1 MFSDL
6 NKTIVKYVI
15 YAITVFAII
24 NYMTKSKLST
34 SEYILIGLPII
45 GVYIIIDSM
54 SNRNE
59 KVTITK
65 VSPEKFEVESVE
77 NFTASSGSPA
87 NTTVSPVSSRRSV
100 SPGASVSSNASNLSP
115 SVNRVVKQAVR
126 NAVKNVISPKRQ
138 SNKESK
144 KDCGCSDN
152 AITKKIKDL
161 EQRVNSL
168 RTLDRT
174 PEDSDLEYN
183 QFNTK
188 NMRPLGEGLQSWK
201 NDYVMLNT
209 DKWAP
214 AQNPVPVCKTEK
226 KCPVCPNVSA
236 GFANNYTT
244 LKDFNPSRKIM
255 GPDNMSGAYLEKLN
269 KGK

>member
-1 MFSDL
+1 MFTEL

-45 GVYIIIDSM
+45 GVYIILDSM
-54 SNRNE
+54 SNRNA
-59 KVTITK
+59 KATITK
-65 VSPEKFEVESVE
+65 VSPEKFEVESAE
-77 NFTASSGSPA
+77 NFTASSASPT
-87 NTTVSPVSSRRSV
+87 NTTVS
-100 SPGASVSSNASNLSP
+100 SVSSASSKASNLSP
-115 SVNRVVKQAVR
+115 SVSKVVKQAVK
-126 NAVKNVISPKRQ
+126 NAVKNVVSPKRQ
-138 SNKESK
+138 SKRQSK

-152 AITKKIKDL
+152 AIAKKIKDL

-183 QFNTK
+183 QFNTH

-201 NDYVMLNT
+201 NDYIILNT

-214 AQNPVPVCKTEK
+214 AQNPPPVCKTEK
-226 KCPVCPNVSA
+226 KCPVCPHVSA
-236 GFANNYTT
+236 GFAKNYTT
-244 LKDFNPSRKIM
+244 LKDFNPSRKVM
-255 GPDNMSGAYLEKLN
+255 GPDNINSSYLEKLN

>member
-24 NYMTKSKLST
+24 NYMTKSKLSM
-34 SEYILIGLPII
+34 SEYILVGLPII
-45 GVYIIIDSM
+45 GVYIILDSI
-54 SNRNE
+54 STRSA
-59 KVTITK
+59 KAIITK
-65 VSPEKFEVESVE
+65 VSPEKFEVESAE
-77 NFTASSGSPA
+77 NFTASSASPT
-87 NTTVSPVSSRRSV
+87 NTTVS
-100 SPGASVSSNASNLSP
+100 SVSSNASNLSQ
-115 SVNRVVKQAVR
+115 SVNKVVKQAVK
-126 NAVKNVISPKRQ
+126 NAIQKVVSPKTKTN
-138 SNKESK
+138 SSPKTKINSK
-144 KDCGCSDN
+144 KDCGCSEN
-152 AITKKIKDL
+152 ALAKKIKDL

-183 QFNTK
+183 QFNTH

-201 NDYVMLNT
+201 NDYIMLNT

-214 AQNPVPVCKTEK
+214 AQNPPPVCKTEK
-226 KCPVCPNVSA
+226 KCPVCPHVSA
-236 GFANNYTT
+236 GYAKNYTT
-244 LKDFNPSRKIM
+244 LKDFNPSRKVM
-255 GPDNMSGAYLEKLN
+255 GPDNINSAYLEKLN

>member
-24 NYMTKSKLST
+24 NYMTKSKLSM
-34 SEYILIGLPII
+34 SEYILVGLPII
-45 GVYIIIDSM
+45 AVYIILDSI
-54 SNRNE
+54 STRN
-59 KVTITK
+59 VNAVITK

-77 NFTASSGSPA
+77 NFTASSGSPL
-87 NTTVSPVSSRRSV
+87 NTTVS
-100 SPGASVSSNASNLSP
+100 SVSSNASNLSP
-115 SVNRVVKQAVR
+115 SVNRVVKQAVKD
-126 NAVKNVISPKRQ
+126 AVKNVVSPKKQ
-138 SNKESK
+138 SK
-144 KDCGCSDN
+144 KDCGCSEN
-152 AITKKIKDL
+152 ALAKKIKDL

-201 NDYVMLNT
+201 NDYIILNT

-214 AQNPVPVCKTEK
+214 AQNPPPVCKTEK
-226 KCPVCPNVSA
+226 RCPVCPNVSA
-236 GFANNYTT
+236 GFAKNYTT
-244 LKDFNPSRKIM
+244 LKDFNPSRKVL
-255 GPDNMSGAYLEKLN
+255 GPDNISGAYLEKLN

>member
-1 MFSDL
+1 MFSEL

-45 GVYIIIDSM
+45 GVYIILDSV
-54 SNRNE
+54 SNRNA
-59 KVTITK
+59 KATVTR

-77 NFTASSGSPA
+77 NFTASSASPL
-87 NTTVSPVSSRRSV
+87 NTTVSSVSSR
-100 SPGASVSSNASNLSP
+100 ASVSSNASNLSP
-115 SVNRVVKQAVR
+115 SVNRVVKQAVK
-126 NAVKNVISPKRQ
+126 NAVKNVVSPKRQ
-138 SNKESK
+138 SKEQSKKQSK

-152 AITKKIKDL
+152 AIAKKIKDL

-183 QFNTK
+183 QFNTH

-201 NDYVMLNT
+201 NDYVILNT

-214 AQNPVPVCKTEK
+214 AQNPAPVCKTEK
-226 KCPVCPNVSA
+226 KCPVCPHVSA
-236 GFANNYTT
+236 GYAKNYTT
-244 LKDFNPSRKIM
+244 LKDFNPSRKVM
-255 GPDNMSGAYLEKLN
+255 GPDNINSAYLEKLN

>member
-45 GVYIIIDSM
+45 GVYIILDSM
-54 SNRNE
+54 SNRNT
-59 KVTITK
+59 KAIITK
-65 VSPEKFEVESVE
+65 VSPEKFEVESAE
-77 NFTASSGSPA
+77 NFTASSASPL
-87 NTTVSPVSSRRSV
+87 NTTVSSVSSR
-100 SPGASVSSNASNLSP
+100 ASVSSNASNLSP
-115 SVNRVVKQAVR
+115 SVNRVVKQAVK
-126 NAVKNVISPKRQ
+126 NAVKNVVSPKRQ
-138 SNKESK
+138 SKKQSK
-144 KDCGCSDN
+144 KDCGCSEN
-152 AITKKIKDL
+152 TLAKKIKDL

-168 RTLDRT
+168 RTHDRA

-183 QFNTK
+183 QFNTH
-188 NMRPLGEGLQSWK
+188 NMRPLGEGLQTWK
-201 NDYVMLNT
+201 NDYIILNT

-226 KCPVCPNVSA
+226 KCPVCPHVSA
-236 GFANNYTT
+236 GYAKNYTT
-244 LKDFNPSRKIM
+244 LKDFNPSRKVM
-255 GPDNMSGAYLEKLN
+255 GPDNINNAYLEKLN

>member
-24 NYMTKSKLST
+24 NYMTKSKLSM
-34 SEYILIGLPII
+34 SEYILVGLPII
-45 GVYIIIDSM
+45 GVYIILDSI
-54 SNRNE
+54 STRSANA
-59 KVTITK
+59 KITK
-65 VSPEKFEVESVE
+65 VSPEKFEVESAE
-77 NFTASSGSPA
+77 NFTASSASPA
-87 NTTVSPVSSRRSV
+87 NTTVS
-100 SPGASVSSNASNLSP
+100 SVSSNASNLSP
-115 SVNRVVKQAVR
+115 SVSKVVKQAVK
-126 NAVKNVISPKRQ
+126 NAIQKVVSPKTKT
-138 SNKESK
+138 NSK

-152 AITKKIKDL
+152 AIAKKIKDL

-168 RTLDRT
+168 RTHDRA

-183 QFNTK
+183 QFNTH

-201 NDYVMLNT
+201 NDYVILNT

-226 KCPVCPNVSA
+226 RCQ
-236 GFANNYTT
+236 
-244 LKDFNPSRKIM
+244 
-255 GPDNMSGAYLEKLN
+255 
-269 KGK
+269 

>member
-45 GVYIIIDSM
+45 GVYIILDSI
-54 SNRNE
+54 SNRSE

-77 NFTASSGSPA
+77 SFTASSASPA

-126 NAVKNVISPKRQ
+126 NAVKNVVSTKRQ

-152 AITKKIKDL
+152 AMAIKIKDL

-188 NMRPLGEGLQSWK
+188 NMRSLGEGLQTWK
-201 NDYVMLNT
+201 NDYIILNT

-244 LKDFNPSRKIM
+244 LKDFNPSRKVM

>member
-45 GVYIIIDSM
+45 GVYIILDSM
-54 SNRNE
+54 SNRNT
-59 KVTITK
+59 KAIITK
-65 VSPEKFEVESVE
+65 VSPEKFEVESAE
-77 NFTASSGSPA
+77 NFTASSASPA
-87 NTTVSPVSSRRSV
+87 NTTVS
-100 SPGASVSSNASNLSP
+100 SVSSASSKASNLSP
-115 SVNRVVKQAVR
+115 SVSKVVKQAVK
-126 NAVKNVISPKRQ
+126 NAVKNVVSPKRQ
-138 SNKESK
+138 SKRQSK

-152 AITKKIKDL
+152 AIAKKIKDL

-168 RTLDRT
+168 RTHDRA

-183 QFNTK
+183 QFNTH

-226 KCPVCPNVSA
+226 KCPVCPHVSA
-236 GFANNYTT
+236 GYAKNYTT
-244 LKDFNPSRKIM
+244 LKDFNPSRKVM
-255 GPDNMSGAYLEKLN
+255 GPDNISGAYLEKLN

>member
-1 MFSDL
+1 MFSEL

-45 GVYIIIDSM
+45 GVYIILDSM
-54 SNRNE
+54 SNRNA
-59 KVTITK
+59 KATVTR

-77 NFTASSGSPA
+77 NFTASSASPL
-87 NTTVSPVSSRRSV
+87 NTTVS
-100 SPGASVSSNASNLSP
+100 SVSSASSKASNLSP
-115 SVNRVVKQAVR
+115 SVSKVVKQAVK
-126 NAVKNVISPKRQ
+126 NAVKNVVSPKRQ
-138 SNKESK
+138 SK

-152 AITKKIKDL
+152 AIAKKIKDL

-183 QFNTK
+183 QFNTH

-214 AQNPVPVCKTEK
+214 AQNPPPVCKTEK
-226 KCPVCPNVSA
+226 KCPVCPHVSA
-236 GFANNYTT
+236 GYAKNYTT
-244 LKDFNPSRKIM
+244 LKDFNPSRKVM
-255 GPDNMSGAYLEKLN
+255 GPDNINSAYLEKLN

>member
-1 MFSDL
+1 MFSEL

-45 GVYIIIDSM
+45 GVYIILDSM
-54 SNRNE
+54 SNRNA
-59 KVTITK
+59 KATITK
-65 VSPEKFEVESVE
+65 VSPEKFEVESAE
-77 NFTASSGSPA
+77 NFTASSASPA
-87 NTTVSPVSSRRSV
+87 NTTVS
-100 SPGASVSSNASNLSP
+100 SVSSASSKASNLSP
-115 SVNRVVKQAVR
+115 SVSKVVKQAVK
-126 NAVKNVISPKRQ
+126 NAVKNVVSPKRQ
-138 SNKESK
+138 SKRQSK

-152 AITKKIKDL
+152 AIAKKIKDL

-183 QFNTK
+183 QFNTH

-201 NDYVMLNT
+201 NDYIILNT

-214 AQNPVPVCKTEK
+214 AQNPPPVCKTEK
-226 KCPVCPNVSA
+226 KCPVCPHVSA
-236 GFANNYTT
+236 GFAKNYTT
-244 LKDFNPSRKIM
+244 LKDFNPSRKVM
-255 GPDNMSGAYLEKLN
+255 GPDNINSSYLEKLN

>member
-45 GVYIIIDSM
+45 GVYIILDSV
-54 SNRNE
+54 SNRNAT
-59 KVTITK
+59 VTR

-77 NFTASSGSPA
+77 NFTASSASPL
-87 NTTVSPVSSRRSV
+87 NTTVSSVSSR
-100 SPGASVSSNASNLSP
+100 ASVSSNASNLSP

-126 NAVKNVISPKRQ
+126 NAVKNVVSTKRQ

-188 NMRPLGEGLQSWK
+188 NMRPLGEGLQTWK
-201 NDYVMLNT
+201 NDYIILNT

-244 LKDFNPSRKIM
+244 LKDFNPSRKVM

>member
-15 YAITVFAII
+15 YALTVFAII
-24 NYMTKSKLST
+24 NYM
-34 SEYILIGLPII
+34 SEYILVGLPII
-45 GVYIIIDSM
+45 GVYIILDSI
-54 SNRNE
+54 STRSANA
-59 KVTITK
+59 KITK
-65 VSPEKFEVESVE
+65 VSPEKFEVESAE
-77 NFTASSGSPA
+77 NFTASSASPA
-87 NTTVSPVSSRRSV
+87 NTTVS
-100 SPGASVSSNASNLSP
+100 SVSSNASNLSP
-115 SVNRVVKQAVR
+115 SVSKVVKQAVK
-126 NAVKNVISPKRQ
+126 NAIQKVVSPKTKT
-138 SNKESK
+138 NSK

-152 AITKKIKDL
+152 AIAKKIKDL

-168 RTLDRT
+168 RTHDRA

-183 QFNTK
+183 QFNTH

-201 NDYVMLNT
+201 NDYVILNT

-226 KCPVCPNVSA
+226 RCPVCPNVSA
-236 GFANNYTT
+236 GFAKNYTT
-244 LKDFNPSRKIM
+244 LKDFNPSRKVM
-255 GPDNMSGAYLEKLN
+255 GPDNINNAYLEKLN

>member
-24 NYMTKSKLST
+24 NYMTKSKLSM
-34 SEYILIGLPII
+34 SEYILVGLPII
-45 GVYIIIDSM
+45 GVYIILDSI
-54 SNRNE
+54 STRSANA
-59 KVTITK
+59 KITK
-65 VSPEKFEVESVE
+65 VSPEKFEVESAE
-77 NFTASSGSPA
+77 NFTASSASPA
-87 NTTVSPVSSRRSV
+87 NTTVS
-100 SPGASVSSNASNLSP
+100 SVSSNASNLSP
-115 SVNRVVKQAVR
+115 SVSKVVKQAVK
-126 NAVKNVISPKRQ
+126 NAIQKVVSPKTKT
-138 SNKESK
+138 NSK

-152 AITKKIKDL
+152 AIAKKIKDL

-168 RTLDRT
+168 RTHDRA

-183 QFNTK
+183 QFNTH

-201 NDYVMLNT
+201 NDYVILNT

-226 KCPVCPNVSA
+226 RCPVCPNVSA
-236 GFANNYTT
+236 GFAKNYTT
-244 LKDFNPSRKIM
+244 LKDFNPSRKVM
-255 GPDNMSGAYLEKLN
+255 GPDNINNAYLEKLN